1 MPHVRA
7 STGTL
12 KGEQAQNLG
21 RPTKVL
27 RGAIAAC
34 AIVWRKHPAAMCWCR
49 PVARIMQRM
58 QWFNLRYV
66 GVHHTHRNVPTI
78 TRASVVQANI
88 APPIDALVPRVRA
101 AIARVVAAAVLLF
114 AAHKSCRT
122 LG

>member
-1 MPHVRA
+1 MPHLRA
-7 STGTL
+7 RTGTL
-12 KGEQAQNLG
+12 KGAHTQDLG

-114 AAHKSCRT
+114 AAH
-122 LG
+122 